1 MKNNK
6 VYCPIPWTEVHINA
20 DGTYHACGAQPNRVS
35 GTAFGN
41 EHNVHNMSIR
51 DWMQGYYQQQNR
63 INKLN
68 NHVDD
73 LCNMCYR
80 EEELNK
86 SSKRKRELDK
96 YPVIP
101 IEYTSPHLSALPV
114 SYHISLGNECNLACR
129 MCGPV
134 FSSASAA
141 EQKRLGIWSGPVKMN
156 WTEDQAAWNMVI
168 NTMSSTENLQ
178 AVHVI
183 GGEPLLNDRFERM
196 VDALIAANL
205 TNIYIGFT
213 TNGTVFNQNLVEKL
227 NVFRHVDIGISI
239 ETADKLNDF
248 VRTGSNTSEILH
260 NTQLFLRHRKQG
272 HVYVT
277 IRTVPSA
284 LSVHSIDSL
293 FRWCIENQVDVMSN
307 MLFRPEHLRI
317 NNLPLDI
324 KQKLL
329 KQFSS
334 WPYSNKDITGTNDR
348 DPTYFKEHIDH
359 EMRAIV
365 KMLEQPADPALTE
378 KLYATLEQWG
388 WFNDLDIRNYFF
400 TAQQHN

>member
-1 MKNNK
+1 MTVKNNK

-20 DGTYHACGAQPNRVS
+20 DGTYHPCGAQPNRVS
-35 GTAFGN
+35 GTEFGSQ
-41 EHNVHNMSIR
+41 HNVHNMSIHK
-51 DWMQGYYQQQNR
+51 WMQSMYQQQNR

-68 NHVDD
+68 SVADD

-96 YPVIP
+96 FTEIP
-101 IEYTSPHLSALPV
+101 AKFLSPYTFDLPV

-129 MCGPV
+129 MCGPT

-141 EQKRLGIWSGPVKMN
+141 EQKRIGIWDGPVKLN
-156 WTEDQAAWNMVI
+156 WTDDPAAWQMVI
-168 NTMSSTENLQ
+168 NTMTATPDLQ

-183 GGEPLLNDRFERM
+183 GGEPLINDRFERM

-213 TNGTVFNQNLVEKL
+213 TNGTFFDQGLVEKL

-248 VRTGSNTSEILH
+248 VRTGTDTAQVLENIK
-260 NTQLFLRHRKQG
+260 LFLKHRKAG

-277 IRTVPSA
+277 VRTVPSA
-284 LSVHSIDSL
+284 LSVHSIDGL
-293 FRWCIENQVDVMSN
+293 FKWCIEHEVDVMSN

-317 NNLPLDI
+317 NNLPENI
-324 KQKLL
+324 KQRLL
-329 KQFSS
+329 EKFSL
-334 WPYSNKDITGTNDR
+334 WQYSTRDTTGTNDR
-348 DPTYFKEHIDH
+348 DPTYFREHIDH
-359 EMRAIV
+359 ELRAIV
-365 KMLEQPADPALTE
+365 KMLEQPADPQMTE
-378 KLYATLEQWG
+378 KLYGTLESWQ
-388 WFNDLDIRNYFF
+388 WFNDKDIRNYFF
-400 TAQQHN
+400 IA